1 MSGLPPSRSHSPRPS
16 EARLE
21 RIPSATAYQHAH
33 HRQTSIVNGVQHS
46 RSGSLAT
53 GPIGPSALSPQLGA
67 TREQITIPVIPQSPT
82 ASVIN
87 LGSSTHTGTS
97 TQAPTIPEK
106 SVYHHQQGSRG
117 TSRGHH
123 HSHSHHH
130 STEPRT
136 TSEYALHILF
146 TQFVRLAERKI
157 NACLPPNHPL
167 ETEPLVDNII
177 GAGVDPAF
185 DKLIGS
191 LGSIAKSKPK
201 PVIDSVMFWRKS
213 KSDAANSAREGR
225 SQYPPMPRRNTEPA
239 PSTAENANVKW
250 TPRELAIINDRRS
263 TVSIYILCRVLI
275 EIIGQSSIEAVTK
288 DMAWKL
294 EDIIFNQLRSADPE
308 TLARSPLR
316 VANWRLFGMLL
327 GVMSNLDF
335 ETVTDRFFK
344 ELEDLKDVQSTK
356 DGEAKVEMVVRGMTY
371 LRLKLYPEAALE
383 ESAEF
388 MNSLANFFNDS
399 KGPRIKHAYLQIFSK
414 LLLPVAAAATT
425 ELNHP
430 TWQAF
435 IGKLMPK
442 LSEMIVK
449 PKHWH
454 DAFPVLATLLCA
466 APPHVFMPS
475 WMPLIE
481 MYQAKLRDKDRYSR
495 ILVVQA
501 MARLVWVY
509 LFRCQETLNVT
520 TKKLETTIRM
530 LLFTGKK
537 KEASLL
543 TAEQTIVEPCIQLI
557 RFIGFKYQDL
567 CFRTVIFPLLNSE
580 YILTAPDPPLEQ
592 LAPERM
598 VVGIQAFLAIM
609 ADLEKGDAG
618 QPPFPKSFQ
627 STAEKEPPPT
637 STWEAT
643 YMAEKGGKDQTRFD
657 RLSRAVATEKL
668 GATAKEY
675 HDRFCEILGKIVTVC
690 DAHFGGQVVLDEKFA
705 SVPRT
710 PVATSFS
717 FGIKDDHPMAPEQK
731 QSFYE
736 LLHVAIQALPRCL
749 PSNITFPKVV
759 GLLCNGTAHVDK
771 EIAMASANALKSIA
785 RQYNSQGVIMG
796 FSRFIF
802 QFDER
807 YSTTPEGGMLGVGHI
822 ENTLKLY
829 VELLEIWVENI
840 KRKAKDRD
848 AALASSVGSDDTVF
862 SKDLENSN
870 VRAYVEEIES
880 NGLFFLC
887 SQSRVVRRYAII
899 VLRIIKEFDSAL
911 EDRENSRI
919 IEILE
924 NDSLNVIK
932 LNDDTLP
939 VAERSRLQRELR
951 SNKAKDAL
959 VQMATSDNQYD
970 SSLWFRVF
978 PKLIRVCFERC
989 PITVALCR
997 ENICQRLHQMHN
1009 TILGL
1014 ANTSQIAANGPFENY
1029 SKRYPS
1035 TSPEVLI
1042 EQWKLYVIVACS
1054 TLTLT
1059 DDQGIQKPMVS
1070 QHARKTSKNQ
1080 QVTHQIER
1088 VGSARV
1094 LFQMVIPL
1102 LPAQNSMIRE
1112 AVVIGLG
1119 SININLYKTL
1129 IETLQPVVM
1138 GWANESKVRTARG
1151 NASTPRRGRRQD
1163 RLRTEVTHVF
1173 QLTSHFLLHKEV
1185 YSDDWILQHLAH
1197 FIKEMKAFL
1206 SDPEVQ
1212 TDWEYQKLRRYFC
1225 GLMEELYEGI
1235 MRTPNPRRWLP
1246 FEGRLSCFVLMQ
1258 DWCGYGPNWEIVKQ
1272 REEKMRRTLMTEH
1285 NNLNDQGRL
1294 TAAMEIEKRNLRTA
1308 ALSAM
1313 ASLCAGPLVENI
1325 ESRAMIHFNVDE
1337 VFQWVGLIFQSASDR
1352 LHRIGRRALKNVLMH
1367 NQGSTLLLSQV
1378 IQRCYIIDSSLKAT
1392 QSYFAVVSDVLIEV
1406 PDYLHGL
1413 YQTISLCLFKIG
1425 DENADVRTKA
1435 ANLLRVTEERNY
1447 DICRVQDYEVSIS
1460 DKTAAVYKR
1469 AQFELSKSLS
1479 KIHPEEALFVFS
1491 EFTMFF
1497 KEVEPKAQRDILA
1510 VLLPWIQT
1518 IELQLD
1524 PNGDPTPSSYMVVAN
1539 LFEITIKFSSK
1550 IHNEVEALWVA
1561 LATAPYAG
1569 NVKVILEFIINQSL
1583 ERREPSFV
1591 EFGKQ
1596 VVVFLASTP
1605 AGAKLVEALIA
1616 YLQPRLMTI
1625 NQRDPSPVPE
1635 ASQFPYLASLNA
1647 ALPSVNKQNGFSY
1660 GHLAL
1665 ILLVDLL
1672 VGPVP
1677 EMLDSL
1683 PLLLQVVFVLWDHY
1697 VPLVQE
1703 QAKEML
1709 IHLIHELVIPN
1720 ISQGEGAS
1728 AKAAT
1733 REFIETVRQR
1743 ESKTTWAYEDIT
1755 SPAESGLRVPEA
1767 MENMIC
1773 DVLEIFSG
1781 VNPGLKDAWGKISLS
1796 WATSCP
1802 VRHLACRS
1810 FQVFRCLL
1818 TTLDQSM
1825 LSDMLARLS
1834 NTIADNTPDIQLFA
1848 MEILIT
1854 LNAIVAELD
1863 SADLR
1868 KFPQLFWAT
1877 VACLNTIHEREFME
1891 VLSLLEKLLDKMN
1904 LGDPELVNNLLLMFP
1919 PKWEGNFEGLQ
1930 ALIVKGLRSSYTLDR
1945 TLIVFDKLNRLPSNE
1960 LVGGDSRL
1968 LFAVLA
1974 NLPRFLEALEGEG
1987 PSPEILT
1994 CAASLRD
2001 VAENQSHPQLARVMN
2016 LYASN
2021 RLKMKQFLSQTATA
2035 IKDTYFPEWEVQTL
2049 IFLVGFLS
2057 NKLPWVKTKTMKLLN
2072 ELLPH
2077 IDMRKPEF
2085 AGVGADVISPLLRLL
2100 QTDYC
2105 QQALEVLDKIISIS
2119 GGPMD
2124 RHVVRMSMGNR
2135 TIRKEY
2141 ERTQTIFGIPDE
2153 SGWAIPMPAIN
2164 ALTTRNNV
2172 HAVFYT
2178 CTLMAPEEEPLP
2190 TADVQFHMEDY
2201 SYGSTLPD
2209 RSATMLS
2216 DEGRAEVLDEMVLRL
2231 DNLDAFFAD
2240 ERSSTPPG
2248 GNYQHTYSMS
2258 DVDYGNEGTESA
2270 PQIYDSRVYAILNR
2284 SLTRTPSV
2292 ASLHTSFENSLS
2304 QPQILRDTPP
2314 GMVTPTAFTAPPI
2327 PNPRF
2332 ATRSASSPI
2341 IHTMPRTGEES
2352 LSEEEDEKAA
2362 EEEDYS
2368 SGEDITR
2375 TLSRGDGTRPGSA
2388 GEGNSDGSFLLE
2400 NLLSKVGGP
2409 QKPGGVLRWKGGRE
2423 RTERGT
2429 GERGVLSKPRR
2440 KEGSGV

>member
-1 MSGLPPSRSHSPRPS
+1 MN
-16 EARLE
+16 
-21 RIPSATAYQHAH
+21 TA
-33 HRQTSIVNGVQHS
+33 
-46 RSGSLAT
+46 
-53 GPIGPSALSPQLGA
+53 GPSPLSPQLGS
-67 TREQITIPVIPQSPT
+67 TREQITIPTMPQSPT

-87 LGSSTHTGTS
+87 LNPAASSGTTIGAGS
-97 TQAPTIPEK
+97 IPERP
-106 SVYHHQQGSRG
+106 VYQQYQSSRS

-130 STEPRT
+130 HSNEPRT

-167 ETEPLVDNII
+167 DTEPLVDNII

-225 SQYPPMPRRNTEPA
+225 PQFPPMPRRNTEPVA
-239 PSTAENANVKW
+239 PVSESASAKLTS
-250 TPRELAIINDRRS
+250 RELMIINDRRS

-275 EIIGQSSIEAVTK
+275 EIIGQSNLEAVTK
-288 DMAWKL
+288 EMAYKL

-308 TLARSPLR
+308 ILARSPLR

-344 ELEDLKDVQSTK
+344 ELEDLKEIQMTK

-371 LRLKLYPEAALE
+371 LRLKLYPEHALE

-399 KGPRIKHAYLQIFSK
+399 HGPRIKHTFLQIFSK
-414 LLLPVAAAATT
+414 LLLPVAAAATS

-430 TWQAF
+430 TWQTF
-435 IGKLMPK
+435 IGKLIPK
-442 LSEMIVK
+442 LSEMITK

-481 MYQAKLRDKDRYSR
+481 MSQAKLREKDRYAR
-495 ILVVQA
+495 VLVVQA

-520 TKKLETTIRM
+520 TKKIETITKM
-530 LLFTGKK
+530 LLFIGKK
-537 KEASLL
+537 KEGSLL
-543 TAEQTIVEPCIQLI
+543 SADQTIVEPCIQLI
-557 RFIGFKYQDL
+557 RFIGYKHQDL
-567 CFRTVIFPLLNSE
+567 CFRTIVFSLLNSD
-580 YILTAPDPPLEQ
+580 YLSGNGGWRLEE
-592 LAPERM
+592 LSPERM

-609 ADLEKGDAG
+609 ADLEKGEAG
-618 QPPFPKSFQ
+618 QPPFPKSFE

-643 YMAEKGGKDQTRFD
+643 YMAEKGEKEHTRFD
-657 RLSRAVATEKL
+657 RMSRAVAVDKL
-668 GATAKEY
+668 GSTAREY
-675 HDRFCEILGKIVTVC
+675 HDRFCEILGKIVMVC
-690 DAHFGGQVVLDEKFA
+690 DANFGGQVVLDEKFA
-705 SVPRT
+705 NVPRT
-710 PVATSFS
+710 PVTTSFS
-717 FGIKDDHPMAPEQK
+717 FGIKDKDDQSSAAEQK

-749 PSNITFPKVV
+749 PPNIPFPKVV
-759 GLLCNGTAHVDK
+759 NLLCNGTAHVDD
-771 EIAMASANALKSIA
+771 EIAAASESALKSIA

-807 YSTTPEGGMLGVGHI
+807 YSTTPEGGMLGTGHI

-829 VELLEIWVENI
+829 VELLEIWVEAI
-840 KRKAKDRD
+840 KQKAKDRD
-848 AALASSVGSDDTVF
+848 AALMSGDEINLP
-862 SKDLENSN
+862 KGLESSN

-911 EDRENSRI
+911 KDMENSRV

-924 NDSLNVIK
+924 HDSLNVIK
-932 LNDDTLP
+932 LNDDSLP

-970 SSLWFRVF
+970 ASLWFRVF

-989 PITVALCR
+989 PTTVALCR
-997 ENICQRLHQMHN
+997 ENICKRLHQMHN

-1014 ANTSQIAANGPFENY
+1014 ADTPRIATNGPFENY
-1029 SKRYPS
+1029 SKRYPA

-1042 EQWKLYVIVACS
+1042 EQWKLYLVVACS
-1054 TLTLT
+1054 TLTQT
-1059 DDQGIQKPMVS
+1059 DDQSLQKAAAP
-1070 QHARKTSKNQ
+1070 QHVRKTSKNLP
-1080 QVTHQIER
+1080 VVHHFER

-1102 LPAQNSMIRE
+1102 LSVENSMIRE
-1112 AVVIGLG
+1112 AVVTGLG
-1119 SININLYKTL
+1119 TININLYKTL

-1138 GWANESKVRTARG
+1138 RWADESRVRTHRG
-1151 NASTPRRGRRQD
+1151 NSNTPRRSRRQD
-1163 RLRTEVTHVF
+1163 RLRAEVTHVF

-1185 YSDDWILQHLAH
+1185 YGDDWILQHLSH

-1206 SDPEVQ
+1206 SDVEVQ
-1212 TDWEYQKLRRYFC
+1212 IDWEHQKLRRYFC
-1225 GLMEELYEGI
+1225 GLMEELYEGL

-1246 FEGRLSCFVLMQ
+1246 FEGRLSCFVLMM
-1258 DWCGYGPNWEIVKQ
+1258 DWCGYGPNWEAVKR
-1272 REEKMRRTLMTEH
+1272 REETMRRSLMTEQS
-1285 NNLNDQGRL
+1285 NLSDQGRL

-1313 ASLCAGPLVENI
+1313 ATLCAGPLVENVESKAMLHFDI
-1325 ESRAMIHFNVDE
+1325 EA
-1337 VFQWVGLIFQSASDR
+1337 VFRWVEAIFQTPSDR

-1378 IQRCYIIDSSLKAT
+1378 IRRCYIGDAALKAT

-1406 PDYLHGL
+1406 SDYLHGL

-1425 DENADVRTKA
+1425 DENAEVRTKA
-1435 ANLLRVTEERNY
+1435 ATLLRVTEERNFP
-1447 DICRVQDYEVSIS
+1447 ISKVQDYEVSIS

-1469 AQFELSKSLS
+1469 AQFELSKALS
-1479 KIHPEEALFVFS
+1479 KIHPEEALYVFS

-1497 KEVEPKAQRDILA
+1497 SAVDAKAQRGILA

-1518 IELQLD
+1518 FELQLD
-1524 PNGDPTPSSYMVVAN
+1524 PNGDPTPASYMIMAN
-1539 LFEITIKFSSK
+1539 LFEITIKFSNK

-1561 LATAPYAG
+1561 LANAPYAG

-1583 ERREPSFV
+1583 ERREQSFV

-1605 AGAKLVEALIA
+1605 AGVKLVEALIGH
-1616 YLQPRLMTI
+1616 LQPRLMTI
-1625 NQRDPSPVPE
+1625 NQREPSPLPE
-1635 ASQFPYLASLNA
+1635 DTQFPYLASLSA
-1647 ALPSVNKQNGFSY
+1647 ALPAANKQNGFSY

-1677 EMLDSL
+1677 EMLDQL
-1683 PLLLQVVFVLWDHY
+1683 PLLLQVVFILWDHY

-1709 IHLIHELVIPN
+1709 VHLIHELVIPN
-1720 ISQGEGAS
+1720 LTQDGC
-1728 AKAAT
+1728 AKADT
-1733 REFIETVRQR
+1733 RAFIDTVRQR
-1743 ESKTTWAYEDIT
+1743 EPKTTWAYEDIT
-1755 SPAESGLRVPEA
+1755 SPAESGLRVPDS
-1767 MENMIC
+1767 MEHMII

-1781 VNPGLKDAWGKISLS
+1781 VSPNLKDTWGKISLS

-1825 LSDMLARLS
+1825 LADMLARLS

-1854 LNAIVAELD
+1854 LNSIVAELD
-1863 SADLR
+1863 SNDLEQ
-1868 KFPQLFWAT
+1868 FPQLFWAT

-1891 VLSLLEKLLDKMN
+1891 VLSLLEKLLNKMN
-1904 LGDPELVNNLLLMFP
+1904 LGDPGMVYTLLSMFP
-1919 PKWEGNFEGLQ
+1919 PKWEGKFEGLQ
-1930 ALIVKGLRSSYTLDR
+1930 ALIVKGLRSSFTLDR
-1945 TLIVFDKLNRLPSNE
+1945 TLNVFDKLNQLPSNE

-1974 NLPRFLEALEGEG
+1974 NLPRFLEALESED
-1987 PSPEILT
+1987 PSPGILT

-2001 VAENQSHPQLARVMN
+2001 VAESQSHPQLARVMN
-2016 LYASN
+2016 LYSQQ
-2021 RLKMKQFLSQTATA
+2021 RLKMKPFLNQTATS

-2049 IFLVGFLS
+2049 IFLVGLLS

-2105 QQALEVLDKIISIS
+2105 QLALEVLDKTISIS

-2124 RHVVRMSMGNR
+2124 KHVVRMSMGNR

-2164 ALTTRNNV
+2164 ALTTRTNV

-2178 CTLMAPEEEPLP
+2178 CTLPTAEEEALP
-2190 TADVQFHMEDY
+2190 TPNVQFHMEDY
-2201 SYGSTLPD
+2201 SYGSTLQD

-2216 DEGRAEVLDEMVLRL
+2216 DEGRGEVLDEMVMRL

-2240 ERSSTPPG
+2240 DSSTTPPG
-2248 GNYQHTYSMS
+2248 NNYQHTYSIS
-2258 DVDYGNEGTESA
+2258 DVDYGNESGETA

-2304 QPQILRDTPP
+2304 QGPMLRDTPP

-2327 PNPRF
+2327 PNARLP
-2332 ATRSASSPI
+2332 AASRSISSPI
-2341 IHTMPRTGEES
+2341 IHAMSRPGEES
-2352 LSEEEDEKAA
+2352 HSDGEEY
-2362 EEEDYS
+2362 YS
-2368 SGEDITR
+2368 SGEELKR
-2375 TLSRGDGTRPGSA
+2375 SRSRGDAPSQESSGQ
-2388 GEGNSDGSFLLE
+2388 GNSDSSFLLE
-2400 NLLSKVGGP
+2400 NLLSKVGGS
-2409 QKPGGVLRWKGGRE
+2409 QKPGVRRWIPSGGGKEKERE
-2423 RTERGT
+2423 GRDRSRTDGNRRT
-2429 GERGVLSKPRR
+2429 QSKPR
-2440 KEGSGV
+2440 